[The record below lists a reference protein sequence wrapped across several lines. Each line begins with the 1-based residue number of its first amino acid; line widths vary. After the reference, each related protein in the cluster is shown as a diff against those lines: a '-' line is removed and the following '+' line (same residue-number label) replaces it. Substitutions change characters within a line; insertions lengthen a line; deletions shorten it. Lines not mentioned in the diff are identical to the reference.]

1 MEYRKGRNRELQG
14 FQLSGEGTAE
24 TLIGLM
30 PQRNVFSWTVM
41 IVASNEHGYYRDG
54 VERFCMMMDQGVL
67 PDGFAFSAVLQ
78 SCVGYDSVELG
89 EMVHAIF

>member
-30 PQRNVFSWTVM
+30 PQSLSYHPSVTNVPSNHLLPHKHKS
-41 IVASNEHGYYRDG
+41 IAS
-54 VERFCMMMDQGVL
+54 
-67 PDGFAFSAVLQ
+67 
-78 SCVGYDSVELG
+78 
-89 EMVHAIF
+89 